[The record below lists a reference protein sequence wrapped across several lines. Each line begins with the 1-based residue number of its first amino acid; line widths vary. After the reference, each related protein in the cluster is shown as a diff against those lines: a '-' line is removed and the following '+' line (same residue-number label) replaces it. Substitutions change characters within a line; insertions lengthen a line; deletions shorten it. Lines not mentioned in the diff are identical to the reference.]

1 MSRNFASVSKRK
13 LVLLQTSAWI
23 YYLKWYHQIFPVSFI
38 TPAGRS
44 RRLCSLTR
52 RLTTIESIS
61 SFCFFFLLLIQ
72 TGRRRYYAW
81 AIQRE
86 FLFVFHTKWGFF
98 YVMFVGANEWKR
110 KGGELLDPTRR
121 KRPLGGGKNWNKG
134 ERTRDSTA
142 GGVCKT

>member
-1 MSRNFASVSKRK
+1 MTGGAAWRPSHIKHTRDVTCPTQSLWSINSCWFNVRAHATSGNMSRNFVSVSKRK
-13 LVLLQTSAWI
+13 LVLLQTSASI
-23 YYLKWYHQIFPVSFI
+23 CYLKWYHQIFPVSFI

-86 FLFVFHTKWGFF
+86 FLFVFHTKWGF
-98 YVMFVGANEWKR
+98 
-110 KGGELLDPTRR
+110 LCD
-121 KRPLGGGKNWNKG
+121 
-134 ERTRDSTA
+134 
-142 GGVCKT
+142 VCRS